1 MEFLN
6 PERTLATYEAHGG
19 EHCFLHCAI
28 ETITLEQP
36 GFSSATTDK
45 HITEAVFVAADDAAL
60 VGLLIGS
67 RGGSA
72 NLADLLE
79 ANGIAFRFPAS
90 TPTTTQPLSEARR
103 TPVAEAPSTLLRR
116 VA

>member
-19 EHCFLHCAI
+19 EHCFLRWAI
-28 ETITLEQP
+28 ETITPEQP

-45 HITEAVFVAADDAAL
+45 HITETVFVAAEDAVLA
-60 VGLLIGS
+60 GLLIGS
-67 RGGSA
+67 RGGWA
-72 NLADLLE
+72 NLADLLA

-90 TPTTTQPLSEARR
+90 PARTTQPVRVAHP
-103 TPVAEAPSTLLRR
+103 TPAGAAAAFLRR